1 MSGANF
7 VGEELYERLNAYLIA
22 HMNGVRTSAE
32 QHVDESLLRFY
43 FKVAF
48 FFSVVPF
55 FFSLTLSPKGVGSF
69 YSSVE
74 VYQPHLSILEPS
86 LDQA

>member
-48 FFSVVPF
+48 FFFLSYLF
-55 FFSLTLSPKGVGSF
+55 FFL
-69 YSSVE
+69 
-74 VYQPHLSILEPS
+74 
-86 LDQA
+86 